1 MPFKLV
7 FDLFLL
13 RAWPYR
19 HAIESAAATWYVS
32 GFLFLVGSLYGLLVA
47 AFQRAIGG
55 ELRGVPVDNVPD
67 WILYGGNLLSGILI
81 GVMVHAGI
89 AIIAWLMAKGVGG
102 PGMIGW
108 VYKATA
114 YLLPLGIPAL
124 PMLALSAAAATATA
138 PLPAFP
144 MEAAYLPLA
153 LLSLVLFLFGL
164 FEVMRVTQGVGW
176 KRAAG
181 AVALFTVF
189 CYAIFLIL

>member
-1 MPFKLV
+1 MLI
-7 FDLFLL
+7 DLFLL

-19 HAIESAAATWYVS
+19 HAIESPSATWYVS
-32 GFLFLVGSLYGLLVA
+32 GFLFLTGVFYGLLVA

-55 ELRGVPVDNVPD
+55 ELRGVPVDHIPGS
-67 WILYGGNLLSGILI
+67 ILYGGNLVSGILI
-81 GVMVHAGI
+81 AVMVHAGI

-102 PGMIGW
+102 PGLMGW

-144 MEAAYLPLA
+144 MEETYLPLA
-153 LLSLVLFLFGL
+153 LLSLVLFLGGL
-164 FEVMRVTQGVGW
+164 FLALRETQQIGP